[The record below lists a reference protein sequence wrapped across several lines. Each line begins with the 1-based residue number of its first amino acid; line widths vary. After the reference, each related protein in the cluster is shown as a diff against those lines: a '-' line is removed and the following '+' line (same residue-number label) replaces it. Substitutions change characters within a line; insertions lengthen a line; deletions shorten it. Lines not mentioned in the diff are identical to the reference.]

1 LSDPNEKRLWE
12 LERQMG
18 LVEEEQEAIS
28 TLVIDFSKAMKKR
41 SESHKTLAITVR
53 DLTISFRNL
62 FTGAGDK

>member
-1 LSDPNEKRLWE
+1 
-12 LERQMG
+12 MG